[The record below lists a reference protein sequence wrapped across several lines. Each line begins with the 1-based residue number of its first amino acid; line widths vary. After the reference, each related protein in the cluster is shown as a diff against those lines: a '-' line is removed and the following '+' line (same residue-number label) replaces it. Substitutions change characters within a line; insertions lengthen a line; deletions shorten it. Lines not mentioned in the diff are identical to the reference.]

1 MFISL
6 RTTVE
11 VEETTTCETLENMS
25 KEDGNKLS
33 YKKDHV
39 KIIEHDSTE
48 KSGGKQPTGKGTE
61 EGRSEDIKSK
71 KKGQRLKISDI
82 ESTEDPDAKVSP
94 PAKKETGNKILGN
107 TKSKKNGQRV
117 KIEEIDS
124 AASGSDVMQPR
135 AEETGE
141 GSVVKTGSF
150 GEKEAVKDSVKP
162 GVSKVV
168 SEVAAKDA
176 GMSTKDTGSVNEVT
190 KDGSSADVVKEGD
203 SVATVTTMHDTFAK
217 PDEVPAKD
225 EVKVVLE
232 IPDKVKSLTEEGNQL
247 YKIGH
252 YAEAL
257 KKFSKSVDH
266 LWKGNYRFIAK
277 R

>member
-6 RTTVE
+6 RTTEE
-11 VEETTTCETLENMS
+11 VETLENTS
-25 KEDGNKLS
+25 NEDGNKF
-33 YKKDHV
+33 
-39 KIIEHDSTE
+39 DSTE

-61 EGRSEDIKSK
+61 EERSEDIKSK
-71 KKGQRLKISDI
+71 KKGQRLKISDV
-82 ESTEDPDAKVSP
+82 ESTEDPDA
-94 PAKKETGNKILGN
+94 ETLGN
-107 TKSKKNGQRV
+107 TKPKKNCQQV

-124 AASGSDVMQPR
+124 AASGSDVMQPTP
-135 AEETGE
+135 EGTGE
-141 GSVVKTGSF
+141 GSMIKTDSF
-150 GEKEAVKDSVKP
+150 DEKEAVKGSGKP

-168 SEVAAKDA
+168 SEVPAKDA
-176 GMSTKDTGSVNEVT
+176 GMSTKNTASVNEVT
-190 KDGSSADVVKEGD
+190 KDGSSADVVKEGG
-203 SVATVTTMHDTFAK
+203 SVATATTMHDTFAK
-217 PDEVPAKD
+217 PDQVPVKD

-232 IPDKVKSLTEEGNQL
+232 IPDKVKSLTEEGTQL

-266 LWKGNYRFIAK
+266 LWKGNYRFM